1 MHARPDSTPLD
12 ALALLEIRSIA
23 RGMRVLDAM
32 VKEAPITV
40 VETNLVE
47 PGKLLVLF
55 GGGVAE
61 VESSFKVGREI
72 SADDLLDSVMIP
84 FVDPRIWSGIGGAH
98 SVGDPDT
105 VGIVEGLSLA
115 GVIEACDQ
123 SLKMAD
129 VQLCGLRLAP
139 ALGGK
144 GYYVV
149 HGLQHDVDEAIH
161 YGASILGS
169 RLVRVERIGRPHPD
183 FLQWLLRPAPFGAG
197 RGGT

>member
-23 RGMRVLDAM
+23 RGMRVLDAL

-61 VESSFKVGREI
+61 VDSSFRVGKEL
-72 SADDLLDSVMIP
+72 SAEDLLDSVMIP
-84 FVDPRIWSGIGGAH
+84 FVDPRIWTGIAGTHA
-98 SVGDPDT
+98 VGEPDT
-105 VGIVEGLSLA
+105 VGVVEGLSVA

-129 VQLCGLRLAP
+129 VQLCGLRLSP

-144 GYYVV
+144 GYYVL
-149 HGLQHDVDEAIH
+149 HGLQHDVDEALQV
-161 YGASILGS
+161 GASVLDA
-169 RLVRVERIGRPHPD
+169 RLVRVERIGRPHPE

-197 RGGT
+197 RGGM